1 MSIPFFTDCASSAL
15 STVADNLQSY
25 PYYNHHD
32 SSQSVF
38 TSQQQSSPSSLL
50 NRKRSHQQIS
60 KSNQEDSQEESQEEA
75 EEPADDESFDGSGIE
90 VESVHKRSTRS
101 TRFNYENYIE
111 LIYRFKVDQ
120 ILSWKRIVTELP
132 GFMKT
137 SDTESRTVNR
147 LHSWIS
153 NNIDW

>member
-1 MSIPFFTDCASSAL
+1 MMNL
-15 STVADNLQSY
+15 SKGV
-25 PYYNHHD
+25 
-32 SSQSVF
+32 
-38 TSQQQSSPSSLL
+38 
-50 NRKRSHQQIS
+50 
-60 KSNQEDSQEESQEEA
+60 
-75 EEPADDESFDGSGIE
+75 SGIE

-137 SDTESRTVNR
+137 RDTESRVVNR
-147 LHSWIS
+147 LHSWIN
-153 NNIDW
+153 NNINW